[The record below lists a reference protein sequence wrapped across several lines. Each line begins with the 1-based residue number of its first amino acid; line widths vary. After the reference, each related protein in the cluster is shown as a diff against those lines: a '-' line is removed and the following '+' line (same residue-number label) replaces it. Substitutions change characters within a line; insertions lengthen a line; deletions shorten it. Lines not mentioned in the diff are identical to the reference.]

1 MALLAFI
8 EKFHREDSGQ
18 DMLEYALVLLAVL
31 VAVVA
36 GSTNLAS
43 VISTELSTIQG
54 QISGLSIP

>member
-43 VISTELSTIQG
+43 LISTELSTIQG